1 MKYANMAYVFAIK
14 CMYIGKGVCMEYTK
28 PVVLAQNNKQ
38 QSFAAGCPANNY
50 GPSQCKSCER
60 TA

>member
-1 MKYANMAYVFAIK
+1 MAYVFAIK